1 MIFLKG
7 TLKVLKRESN
17 EHNFEVSQ
25 ILRIFIFMPKHF
37 FSLNTA
43 GKTNTQS
50 NLLSCTVILKE
61 FLFIANF

>member
-7 TLKVLKRESN
+7 TLEVLKRESN

-25 ILRIFIFMPKHF
+25 ILGFLYLCQNI

-43 GKTNTQS
+43 GKTSTQS
-50 NLLSCTVILKE
+50 NLLSCTVILEE